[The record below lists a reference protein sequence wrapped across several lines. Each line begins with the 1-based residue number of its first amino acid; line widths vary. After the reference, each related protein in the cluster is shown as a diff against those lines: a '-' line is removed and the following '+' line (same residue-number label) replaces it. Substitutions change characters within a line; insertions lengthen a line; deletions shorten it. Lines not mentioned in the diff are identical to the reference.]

1 MEELLSHCPRWV
13 LPGRGRPALC
23 AVSGGL
29 DSMCLL
35 DLLDRWCRERDGRVV
50 AAHFNHR
57 LRGAEADRDET
68 FVRDWCAAHDIAF
81 VSSSGDV
88 RGLMEREGLSL
99 EEAARKLRYDFLRQ
113 EAEKLGQ
120 HIKIY
125 TAHHADDNAET
136 ILFNLIRGTGV
147 AGLTGMAY
155 QQNGICRP
163 LLDVTREELAAYAA
177 ARHIPHVEDTTN
189 ADPGAAAR
197 NFLRLEVM
205 PRLRQ
210 INPRAVEHIND
221 AGRRLRVADQSLEEE
236 AALLPM
242 WRCRRGG

>member
-1 MEELLSHCPRWV
+1 
-13 LPGRGRPALC
+13 
-23 AVSGGL
+23 
-29 DSMCLL
+29 
-35 DLLDRWCRERDGRVV
+35 
-50 AAHFNHR
+50 
-57 LRGAEADRDET
+57 
-68 FVRDWCAAHDIAF
+68 
-81 VSSSGDV
+81 
-88 RGLMEREGLSL
+88 MEREGLSL
-99 EEAARKLRYDFLRQ
+99 EEAARRLRYDFLRQ

>member
-1 MEELLSHCPRWV
+1 MEELLSRCPRWV

-35 DLLDRWCRERDGRVV
+35 TMAVQWGQAQGRRVA
-50 AAHFNHR
+50 AAHFNHQ
-57 LRGAEADRDET
+57 LRGGDADRDER
-68 FVRDWCAAHDIAF
+68 FVRDWCAAREIPFFAGR
-81 VSSSGDV
+81 GDV

-99 EEAARKLRYDFLRQ
+99 EEAARRLRYDFLRQ

-210 INPRAVEHIND
+210 INPRAVEHIKHLLQGI
-221 AGRRLRVADQSLEEE
+221 ARLYIPICQA
-236 AALLPM
+236 
-242 WRCRRGG
+242 